1 MQTETKAGP
10 TVRCFEASAR
20 FRAMTRVANVFVRP
34 LLRSSAGKRINELAL
49 LCFDGRKSG
58 RRYEV
63 PVEYHEIDGEPLVLT
78 ASAWKRNVRGG
89 ADVELVHDGQRL
101 PMRAEL
107 VEDPDEVARIY
118 EALIERIGVANAKA
132 MKIGLQV
139 VGDRMPT
146 REEIRSAI
154 AGRRAVVR
162 LRPVSPSGRSWSSP
176 ASACRDTGPAPT
188 SSSGAGPVPG

>member
-1 MQTETKAGP
+1 M
-10 TVRCFEASAR
+10 EAQCAR
-20 FRAMTRVANVFVRP
+20 R
-34 LLRSSAGKRINELAL
+34 
-49 LCFDGRKSG
+49 
-58 RRYEV
+58 
-63 PVEYHEIDGEPLVLT
+63 
-78 ASAWKRNVRGG
+78 

-132 MKIGLQV
+132 MKIGLKV

>member
-1 MQTETKAGP
+1 MQTKTKAGP
-10 TVRCFEASAR
+10 TVRCLEASAR

-63 PVEYHEIDGEPLVLT
+63 PVEYHEIDGDPLVLT

-162 LRPVSPSGRSWSSP
+162 LRPVSPSGRS
-176 ASACRDTGPAPT
+176 
-188 SSSGAGPVPG
+188 